1 MLDSKFKFTSQ
12 EKFYFFNL
20 FFALKSVN
28 DVMNDRFG
36 SELQYEMILHLSTL
50 NLLFEYVVS
59 SSSAQQQQNLIGAN
73 TSSSSSY
80 TTISNSLDSSINR
93 AEDLQEINM
102 KLLQ

>member
-1 MLDSKFKFTSQ
+1 
-12 EKFYFFNL
+12 
-20 FFALKSVN
+20 
-28 DVMNDRFG
+28 MNDRFG

-59 SSSAQQQQNLIGAN
+59 SSAQQQQNVIAAN